1 MTDQN
6 NLVNIDAS
14 QFSLY
19 LEVKENSIENFNLIN
34 DQKYDNIRGI
44 SLKKLIYD
52 KFDIH
57 GIQIARIDLNYN
69 RVPMIELLEK
79 RGKMLKVQSYS
90 TIKNIEKEINEMK
103 LKQYHEEIIGAFI
116 TYESIADMKHATVLF
131 N

>member
-1 MTDQN
+1 MVEAN
-6 NLVNIDAS
+6 NLVNVDAG

-19 LEVKENSIENFNLIN
+19 LEVKESSIENFNLLN
-34 DQKYDNIRGI
+34 DQKYDSIRGI
-44 SLKKLIYD
+44 SIKKLIYE

-69 RVPMIELLEK
+69 RVRMIELLEK
-79 RGKMLKVQSYS
+79 RGERLKLQRYN
-90 TIKNIEKEINEMK
+90 TIRSVEKEINELK

-116 TYESIADMKHATVLF
+116 TYESIADCKHATVLF